1 MNIHDVY
8 IADIYTVTKKKYNV
22 DSIDFRGEYTRTSII
37 LRIKPEYS
45 YRIEYKDLLAD
56 RKIKADMSDCYQGE
70 EYVNY
75 KQTYRPITE
84 YLGLNDFTL
93 KRNNISKKKLLKM
106 VRQKIELDRLKQ
118 EKECLS
124 FVEYK
129 NKFAKENIYHKI
141 LRKIKKSKKGDK

>member
-22 DSIDFRGEYTRTSII
+22 ETVDFRGEYTRTSII

-75 KQTYRPITE
+75 NQTYQPITKF
-84 YLGLNDFTL
+84 LGMDNLTL

-106 VRQKIELDRLKQ
+106 VRKKIELEKLKQ
-118 EKECLS
+118 EKQCLS

-129 NKFAKENIYHKI
+129 KKFAKENIYHKI